1 MIGMQFTRRALTATR
16 QGRQTI
22 SKAELVEAK
31 EEINQNRIFVF
42 IFLLTLIQLSSL
54 IYRRDASFP
63 Y

>member
-1 MIGMQFTRRALTATR
+1 MIVLQFTRRALTATR

-54 IYRRDASFP
+54 I
-63 Y
+63 